1 MTFHLHFVSKRV
13 TQFQRSKLC
22 LLLDIHAS
30 KKIVRRF
37 PSHET
42 EFRPSFNVKPR
53 QMEMN
58 AIERLF
64 ERCFVVHGK

>member
-1 MTFHLHFVSKRV
+1 MSLARNSRFEKN
-13 TQFQRSKLC
+13 
-22 LLLDIHAS
+22 
-30 KKIVRRF
+30 VRRF

-64 ERCFVVHGK
+64 ERCFVVHGKCT

>member
-1 MTFHLHFVSKRV
+1 MSLARYSRFEKN
-13 TQFQRSKLC
+13 
-22 LLLDIHAS
+22 
-30 KKIVRRF
+30 VRRF

-58 AIERLF
+58 AIELLF